1 MWILTDGNIHRYR
14 HTETCTCEYRHT
26 HKWTQTHG
34 WYRHTETHKHSRG
47 HAGAGKVDLPYCPHI
62 GSHFSWNLRLSLP
75 WRGRLFLCSLMA
87 ISSKRCWKGRNG
99 TAERVSTMALW
110 ARPEEPLSDAPLQR
124 PLRLCS
130 SPTVPHRKSSQ
141 PRGYTHSDPGFPS
154 GPCSRHLGPWDV
166 LNPGPGPQIILPRER
181 VDLTTCMHT
190 LACGVDEDSCARAGT
205 AGVSAYTYSTLPP
218 TSPTVWCEGKGREQP
233 GSNCKLCVG
242 AYLSPK

>member
-141 PRGYTHSDPGFPS
+141 PRGYTHSDPWLPFWTMLQTPGALRCPESRAWSPDHPPQRES
-154 GPCSRHLGPWDV
+154 GPHHLYAHSGLWRRRGQ
-166 LNPGPGPQIILPRER
+166 L
-181 VDLTTCMHT
+181 C
-190 LACGVDEDSCARAGT
+190 
-205 AGVSAYTYSTLPP
+205 
-218 TSPTVWCEGKGREQP
+218 KGRDSWGVCLHIFNPPPNQSHSVMW
-233 GSNCKLCVG
+233 GQR
-242 AYLSPK
+242 